1 MDKRVHS
8 IKIYTNTKEKSK
20 LVEKELKR
28 ELENY
33 SFLIDDHNYDM
44 GISIGGD
51 GTFLKMV
58 HDSDFKDI
66 YYAGINTGS
75 LGFLQE
81 TQIKDC
87 LPFIL
92 RLKENDYDIEDL
104 DVGEVVIT
112 INSSEYHYFFLNE
125 VIIRNQCLRTLESKV
140 IINDNLL
147 EEFAGD
153 AILISTN
160 TGSTAHNMSYHGP
173 ILYHSLSA
181 FIITPIAPI
190 KNNVYHNLD
199 NSIVIP
205 GNSKI
210 TLIPNK
216 TDVFI
221 TIDGISIEQRGV
233 VQIEV
238 KMANKKI
245 KKLKFQDTS
254 FIKIVHDKLL

>member
-87 LPFIL
+87 NSFIKKL
-92 RLKENDYDIEDL
+92 NNNEYQVED
-104 DVGEVVIT
+104 VCIGQ
-112 INSSEYHYFFLNE
+112 INVSTKAQEYHYLFLNE
-125 VIIRNQCLRTLESKV
+125 IIIRSAQLRTLESNIEV
-140 IINDNLL
+140 GDTLL
-147 EEFAGD
+147 EKFAGD
-153 AILISTN
+153 AILVSTT
-160 TGSTAHNMSYHGP
+160 TGSTAQNMGYGGP
-173 ILYHSLSA
+173 ILYPTLKA
-181 FIITPIAPI
+181 FVLTPIAPI
-190 KNNVYHNLD
+190 KNRVYHNLN
-199 NSIVIP
+199 NSIVISD
-205 GNSKI
+205 NNII
-210 TLIPNK
+210 TIIPEK
-216 TDVFI
+216 DDIFV
-221 TIDGISIEQRGV
+221 TIDGISTIIQDV
-233 VQIEV
+233 VKIKV
-238 KMANKKI
+238 KISDKRI
-245 KKLKFQDTS
+245 KKLKFQDTN
-254 FIKIVHDKLL
+254 FIQIVHDKLL

>member
-1 MDKRVHS
+1 MDKKVHS

-92 RLKENDYDIEDL
+92 RLKENDYDIE
-104 DVGEVVIT
+104 E
-112 INSSEYHYFFLNE
+112 
-125 VIIRNQCLRTLESKV
+125 
-140 IINDNLL
+140 LL
-147 EEFAGD
+147 
-153 AILISTN
+153 IL
-160 TGSTAHNMSYHGP
+160 
-173 ILYHSLSA
+173 
-181 FIITPIAPI
+181 F
-190 KNNVYHNLD
+190 
-199 NSIVIP
+199 
-205 GNSKI
+205 
-210 TLIPNK
+210 
-216 TDVFI
+216 
-221 TIDGISIEQRGV
+221 
-233 VQIEV
+233 
-238 KMANKKI
+238 
-245 KKLKFQDTS
+245 
-254 FIKIVHDKLL
+254 